1 MTADSPSRRTLVR
14 SLTLQSQFPLKH
26 GETLDE
32 GGVEMLSDDARPDE
46 RSQLGG
52 RAALGIRVGELED
65 LGSLTG
71 HGVLPD
77 LTDFDR
83 CEVWRR
89 VRVGMRHANDHYHP
103 DPFVE

>member
-1 MTADSPSRRTLVR
+1 VPHTRLDDGRFALAQDARPF
-14 SLTLQSQFPLKH
+14 LTLQSQFPLKH

-32 GGVEMLSDDARPDE
+32 CRVEMLSDDARPNK

-71 HGVLPD
+71 HGVLPH
-77 LTDFDR
+77 LTDLDR

-89 VRVGMRHANDHYHP
+89 VRVGM
-103 DPFVE
+103 